1 MDKIIFIADS
11 HYYKDSLSKISYN
24 FINYLVKSKECEI
37 KIFYTDENIVNV
49 EKKIR
54 EFNPKIIIVFE
65 INAFQ
70 KRTMKFHFIFN
81 LHIPIYLF
89 LDDTYYISSRTS
101 KCNFTNL
108 VNGFIFWYKND
119 MIKKSYEIK
128 YPLKNVMN
136 VSSRYINTDIY
147 KDYGLPKIYDILL
160 YGTRNFRYNYKNE
173 ELISIRQW
181 ISKYEKINNVI
192 ITDRIDFYPLRVK
205 LENIIKNNTHKYKI
219 KILPESTIDSSKIVN
234 EDLAKL
240 INQSYLTI
248 ACSSIADVLLHK
260 HLEIPASKSVILG
273 SYPSDY
279 KKLFAGNIVEVN
291 EFMSDDMILSII
303 DRYLQNKKQLAEMS
317 NKIYNKIRNEHN
329 LDKAL
334 EDFNYIIKSIT
345 K

>member
-1 MDKIIFIADS
+1 M
-11 HYYKDSLSKISYN
+11 N
-24 FINYLVKSKECEI
+24 
-37 KIFYTDENIVNV
+37 
-49 EKKIR
+49 
-54 EFNPKIIIVFE
+54 
-65 INAFQ
+65 
-70 KRTMKFHFIFN
+70 FHFIFN
-81 LHIPIYLF
+81 LRIPIYLF

-101 KCNFTNL
+101 KCKFTNL

-136 VSSRYINTDIY
+136 VSSRYVNTNIY

-205 LENIIKNNTHKYKI
+205 LENIIKNNTHKYKV

-303 DRYLQNKKQLAEMS
+303 DSYLQKCQIK
-317 NKIYNKIRNEHN
+317 
-329 LDKAL
+329 
-334 EDFNYIIKSIT
+334 YIIKLEMNTI
-345 K
+345 